1 MAPRELTRL
10 VEGSRRFSFFRLGD
24 GELRFL
30 LEAQNGPVQNL
41 PQLLRPSCQ
50 CALGNPGLT
59 DKDYVRLLTSFERC
73 SLVDVY
79 GDLPYNEENLQR
91 LKWKYPQNDGTV
103 ISSGRVGFIFYWIHS
118 EFRKY
123 LTRHR
128 CLFCGAEAAL
138 LCELL
143 KEPEYRQIAQAY
155 WPYDGDI
162 YFLQPRRD
170 GRFLSEDLDR
180 IKEDIARFVVERCI
194 DTVFLA
200 LGGAAKIIAY
210 ELAEELGIRAI
221 DVGSAL
227 RSLTYSGSDGY
238 AGWRAPHHVFLVRV
252 PFALYMRALRRAHPD
267 YDAVALLA
275 KAHAQ
280 LCLELH
286 RKTPLQSNTSDIH
299 DLNMYDPSKENLR
312 YFREGYQV
320 YKREYRSL
328 WRKSEEAKDLVR
340 EFDGWRRRKGL
351 GWDGKL
357 FRAGVLVMG
366 CIRNVVQRLAW
377 RLRGRN
383 LSKEHLW
390 HV

>member
-200 LGGAAKIIAY
+200 LGGAP
-210 ELAEELGIRAI
+210 
-221 DVGSAL
+221 
-227 RSLTYSGSDGY
+227 RSSRMS
-238 AGWRAPHHVFLVRV
+238 
-252 PFALYMRALRRAHPD
+252 
-267 YDAVALLA
+267 
-275 KAHAQ
+275 
-280 LCLELH
+280 
-286 RKTPLQSNTSDIH
+286 
-299 DLNMYDPSKENLR
+299 
-312 YFREGYQV
+312 
-320 YKREYRSL
+320 
-328 WRKSEEAKDLVR
+328 WRKNLGSEPLMSGAR
-340 EFDGWRRRKGL
+340 FG
-351 GWDGKL
+351 
-357 FRAGVLVMG
+357 
-366 CIRNVVQRLAW
+366 
-377 RLRGRN
+377 
-383 LSKEHLW
+383 H
-390 HV
+390 